1 MQSITLETTSIV
13 ALVIII
19 TTIVFS
25 YFKYRTEHKKETV
38 FKEKNNTVLEI
49 EKNQDK
55 NPVIVAIIAMIMEQ
69 RPFKIKNI
77 VVGKGEEIS
86 TWRLFGRQ
94 EIMRRRATMQ
104 R

>member
-13 ALVIII
+13 ALIIII
-19 TTIVFS
+19 TTTVFS
-25 YFKYRTEHKKETV
+25 YFKYRKENKKETV
-38 FKEKNNTVLEI
+38 LKEKNNPVSETE
-49 EKNQDK
+49 ENQHK
-55 NPVIVAIIAMIMEQ
+55 IPAIIAIIATIMEQ

>member
-25 YFKYRTEHKKETV
+25 YFKYRKENKKETV
-38 FKEKNNTVLEI
+38 LKEKNNPVSETEEI
-49 EKNQDK
+49 QYKI
-55 NPVIVAIIAMIMEQ
+55 PAIVAIIAMIMEQ

-94 EIMRRRATMQ
+94 EIMRRRANMQ

>member
-1 MQSITLETTSIV
+1 MQTVPLETTSIV

-25 YFKYRTEHKKETV
+25 YFKYRKEHKKETV
-38 FKEKNNTVLEI
+38 LKEKKSVLEI
-49 EKNQDK
+49 EENKYK
-55 NPVIVAIIAMIMEQ
+55 IPAIVAIIAIIMEQ

>member
-25 YFKYRTEHKKETV
+25 YFKYRRENKKETV
-38 FKEKNNTVLEI
+38 LKEKNNPVSETEEI
-49 EKNQDK
+49 QYKI
-55 NPVIVAIIAMIMEQ
+55 PAIVAIIAMIMEQ

-94 EIMRRRATMQ
+94 EIMRRRANMQ

>member
-25 YFKYRTEHKKETV
+25 YFKYRKENKKETV
-38 FKEKNNTVLEI
+38 LKEKNN
-49 EKNQDK
+49 
-55 NPVIVAIIAMIMEQ
+55 PVSETEENKYKIPAIVAITAMIMEQ

-94 EIMRRRATMQ
+94 EIMRRRANMQ